1 MYPRII
7 SLWTTLNIY
16 YKHLNTQYNVK
27 IAVLSTN
34 KKLYSTQRLVE
45 AAISRGHTCEVVD
58 HRKCYVGIE
67 QDKPSLHYKGLDI
80 AGNYDAIIPR
90 IGSSVTFYGTAIV
103 RQFEV
108 MNVITAN
115 PSQAIMRSRDKLR
128 CMQILSGAGLGLPI
142 TGFARSASDVEDL
155 IKMVGGA
162 PLVIKLL
169 EGTQGIGVVLAETKK
184 AASSVIEAFYG
195 LGNNILIQEYIKE
208 AKGTDIRAFVV
219 NGKVVGAIKRT
230 AKEGEFR
237 SNLHRGGT
245 AEVIRLNKKEK
256 ETAIAAAKKLG
267 LTVCG
272 VDMLPSSRG
281 PLILEVNSSPGLE
294 GIEKATGKD
303 IAKEIIMYLEKE
315 YETKAAKSPTK
326 KRRSRA
332 SSKL

>member
-1 MYPRII
+1 M
-7 SLWTTLNIY
+7 
-16 YKHLNTQYNVK
+16 K

-34 KKLYSTQRLVE
+34 KSLYSTRRFVE
-45 AAISRGHTCEVVD
+45 AAVKRGHQCEVID
-58 HRKCYVGIE
+58 HSKCYVGI
-67 QDKPSLHYKGLDI
+67 QQGKPSIHYKGLDI
-80 AGNYDAIIPR
+80 ADIDAIIPR
-90 IGSSVTFYGTAIV
+90 IGSSVTFYGSAIV

-108 MNVITAN
+108 MGVISAN
-115 PSQAIMRSRDKLR
+115 PSQAITRSRDKLR

-142 TGFARSASDVEDL
+142 TGFARTASNVDDL
-155 IKMVGGA
+155 INMVGGA

-219 NGKVVGAIKRT
+219 DGKVVGAMKRT

-245 AEVIRLNKKEK
+245 AEVVKLTRKEK
-256 ETAIAAAKKLG
+256 ETAIAAARAMG
-267 LTVCG
+267 LTVAG
-272 VDMLPSSRG
+272 VDLLPSARG

-294 GIEKATGKD
+294 GIENATGKD
-303 IAKEIIMYLEKE
+303 IAVEIIKYLEVE
-315 YETKAAKSPTK
+315 YEAKQAAKQLAPKRKIK
-326 KRRSRA
+326 KESN
-332 SSKL
+332 L